1 MIIKHR
7 TKSSRNWL
15 HRNFRD
21 PYIKERNSKN
31 LRARS
36 WFKIKEIDERYNIFQ
51 IGMNVIDLGSSPGGW
66 SEYLQK
72 KIGFSGRVLAC
83 DLLPMRPLNRIIF
96 LKGDLTNKVIL
107 KKFISLSEKYH
118 WNAIVSDMSP
128 NISGC
133 SIIDNAKAFD
143 LSDIAISIADRVL
156 SKQGYF
162 IMKLFQ
168 GGDFS
173 QYIKKIYNIFVKVKI
188 FKPNS
193 SRASSREIFII
204 AHGRKI

>member
-1 MIIKHR
+1 MNIKRR
-7 TKSSRNWL
+7 TNSSRNWL
-15 HRNFRD
+15 SRNFRD

-36 WFKIKEIDERYNIFQ
+36 WFKIKEIDDKYNIFQ

-72 KIGFSGRVLAC
+72 KIGFSGHILAC
-83 DLLPMRPLNRIIF
+83 DLLPMRPLKRVIF
-96 LKGDLTNKVIL
+96 LKGDIADSVIL
-107 KKFISLSEKYH
+107 KKIVSISKQYH

-133 SIIDNAKAFD
+133 SIIDNSKAFD
-143 LSDIAISIADRVL
+143 LSDSAIYIADRFL
-156 SKQGYF
+156 SRKGYF
-162 IMKLFQ
+162 IIKLFQ
-168 GGDFS
+168 GGDFN

-193 SRASSREIFII
+193 SRAGSREVFII